1 MRYRIL
7 STVLWL
13 YTMMQSEIN
22 IQVIIV
28 WIIAFFAMSYK
39 WTYVFPSITLL
50 AVLGTHYTIDTWYY
64 VCLFLA
70 VMSMFISI
78 FTLPYGSVNM
88 SSTESMDCG
97 YSSGDIGSCDTGD
110 GGC

>member
-7 STVLWL
+7 SIVLWL

-22 IQVIIV
+22 IQVVIV

-39 WTYVFPSITLL
+39 WSYIFSSITLL
-50 AVLGTHYTIDTWYY
+50 AVLGTHYTVDTWYY

-70 VMSMFISI
+70 VMLMFISI

-88 SSTESMDCG
+88 TSAESMDGG
-97 YSSGDIGSCDTGD
+97 YCSGDMGGGD